1 MPSPKANLIRVA
13 TLSILEEAGA
23 SARAGAGK
31 AVQTA
36 ELSVVAPTFKER
48 GNVAELVRRLNASL
62 TGIAWEIIFVD
73 DNSPDGT
80 ADAVKE
86 IAGHDPRVRC
96 LRRVGRR
103 GLAGACIEGML
114 SSAAPYVAV
123 IDADLQHDEKVL
135 PLMLAKLKGGEA
147 DLVAATRYV
156 AGGSAASFS
165 EGRGA
170 ISRLATRLTH
180 RLVGTPL
187 SDPMSGFFMMRRD
200 RFDEIAPRL
209 SPVGFKILLDI
220 AATGGPKLRIAEQAY
235 SFGER
240 FEGESKFNAQIGV
253 EFLGLL
259 LAKMTGDLVDPR
271 FIFFALVCTIGL
283 VVHLMV
289 LKAGLMLDQP
299 FRAAQVIATMVAM
312 TSNFLLNNEL
322 TYRDRRL
329 KGFAMARGFVLF
341 CLVCSV
347 GVLANVDL
355 ASWLYVERPIWW
367 VAGAVGAIMSVL
379 WNYAMSTLFVW
390 RAR

>member
-1 MPSPKANLIRVA
+1 MPE
-13 TLSILEEAGA
+13 LSIIVP
-23 SARAGAGK
+23 S
-31 AVQTA
+31 
-36 ELSVVAPTFKER
+36 FNER
-48 GNVAELVRRLNASL
+48 GNVAELVRRLDAAL
-62 TGIAWEIIFVD
+62 TGIAWEAIYVD

-80 ADAVKE
+80 AAAVKA
-86 IAGHDPRVRC
+86 IAAADPRVRC

-135 PLMLAKLKGGEA
+135 PQMLAKLRGGEA

-156 AGGSAASFS
+156 EGGSAASFS
-165 EGRGA
+165 ESRGA

-200 RFDEIAPRL
+200 RFDEIAPKL

-220 AATGGPKLRIAEQAY
+220 AATGGPGLRIAEQPY

-240 FEGESKFNAQIGV
+240 FAGESKFNIQIGV

-271 FIFFALVCTIGL
+271 FIFFALVGAIGL
-283 VVHLMV
+283 VVHLTV
-289 LKAGLMLDQP
+289 LALVLNFAPEP
-299 FRAAQVIATMVAM
+299 FRMAQVIATAAAM

-329 KGFAMARGFVLF
+329 KGWAMLRGFILF

-347 GVLANVDL
+347 GVIANVDL

-367 VAGAVGAIMSVL
+367 VAGAVGAVMSVL

>member
-1 MPSPKANLIRVA
+1 MATSPQ
-13 TLSILEEAGA
+13 LSII
-23 SARAGAGK
+23 
-31 AVQTA
+31 V
-36 ELSVVAPTFKER
+36 PTFKER
-48 GNVAELVRRLNASL
+48 GNVAELVRRLDLAL
-62 TGIAWEIIFVD
+62 GGLHWEAIFVD

-80 ADAVKE
+80 WEAVKD
-86 IAGHDPRVRC
+86 IAARDPRVRC

-114 SSAAPYVAV
+114 SSAAPFVAV

-135 PLMLAKLKGGEA
+135 PQMLAKLTSGSA

-165 EGRGA
+165 EQRGA
-170 ISRLATRLTH
+170 ISALATKLTH
-180 RLVGTPL
+180 KLTGVAL

-200 RFDEIAPRL
+200 RLEEIAPRL

-220 AATGGPKLRIAEQAY
+220 AMTGGERLRIAEQPY

-240 FEGESKFNAQIGV
+240 FDGESKFNAQIGV

-271 FIFFALVCTIGL
+271 FIFFAIVGTIGL
-283 VVHLMV
+283 AVHLIALALALTV
-289 LKAGLMLDQP
+289 LQEMGDP
-299 FRAAQVIATMVAM
+299 FRLAQVIATLVAM
-312 TSNFLLNNEL
+312 TSNFILNNEL

-329 KGFAMARGFVLF
+329 KGFALIRGFLLF
-341 CLVCSV
+341 CLFASV

-355 ASWLYVERPIWW
+355 ASWLYVERPVWW
-367 VAGAVGAIMSVL
+367 VAGAVGAVMSAL

>member
-1 MPSPKANLIRVA
+1 MPSPE
-13 TLSILEEAGA
+13 LSI
-23 SARAGAGK
+23 
-31 AVQTA
+31 
-36 ELSVVAPTFKER
+36 VVPTFKER
-48 GNVAELVRRLNASL
+48 GNVAELVRRLDAAL
-62 TGIAWEIIFVD
+62 TGIAWEAIFVD

-80 ADAVKE
+80 AAAVKD
-86 IAGHDPRVRC
+86 IAARDPRVRC
-96 LRRVGRR
+96 LLRVGRR
-103 GLAGACIEGML
+103 GLAGACIEGIL
-114 SSAAPYVAV
+114 SSAAPFVAV

-135 PLMLAKLKGGEA
+135 PQMLARLTGGQA

-156 AGGSAASFS
+156 EGGSAASFS

-180 RLVGTPL
+180 RLVGTAL

-200 RFDEIAPRL
+200 RFDELAPRL

-220 AATGGPKLRIAEQAY
+220 AATGGPSLRIAEQPY

-240 FEGESKFNAQIGV
+240 LEGESKFNAQIGV

-271 FIFFALVCTIGL
+271 FIFFALVGAIGL
-283 VVHLMV
+283 VVHLV
-289 LKAGLMLDQP
+289 TLALLLWLLPEP
-299 FRAAQVIATMVAM
+299 FRVAQMLATFVAM

-329 KGFAMARGFVLF
+329 KGWAMLRGFVLF
-341 CLVCSV
+341 CLIGSV
-347 GVLANVDL
+347 GVIANVDL
-355 ASWLYVERPIWW
+355 AGWLYVERPIWW
-367 VAGAVGAIMSVL
+367 VAGAVGAVMSAL

>member
-1 MPSPKANLIRVA
+1 MPSDP
-13 TLSILEEAGA
+13 TT
-23 SARAGAGK
+23 SAA
-31 AVQTA
+31 A
-36 ELSVVAPTFKER
+36 ELSVVVPTFKER
-48 GNVAELVRRLNASL
+48 GNVAELVRRLDAAL
-62 TGIAWEIIFVD
+62 AGIAWEAIFVD

-80 ADAVKE
+80 AAAVKE
-86 IAGHDPRVRC
+86 IAAHDPRVRC
-96 LRRVGRR
+96 LKRVGRR
-103 GLAGACIEGML
+103 GLAGACIEGIL
-114 SSAAPYVAV
+114 SSAASYVAV

-135 PLMLAKLKGGEA
+135 PAMLAKLRSEA

-165 EGRGA
+165 EKRGA
-170 ISRLATRLTH
+170 ISALATRLTH

-187 SDPMSGFFMMRRD
+187 SDPMSGFFMMRRAC
-200 RFDEIAPRL
+200 FDEIAPRL
-209 SPVGFKILLDI
+209 SPAGFKILLDI
-220 AATGGPKLRIAEQAY
+220 VTTAGPKLRIAEQPY

-240 FEGESKFNAQIGV
+240 FDGESKFNIQIGV

-271 FIFFALVCTIGL
+271 FIFFALVGSIGL
-283 VVHLMV
+283 VVHMTV
-289 LKAGLMLDQP
+289 LYAGLLLHEP
-299 FRAAQVIATMVAM
+299 FRPAQIIATFVAM

-329 KGFAMARGFVLF
+329 KGSFAMLRGFVLF
-341 CLVCSV
+341 CLIGSV

-355 ASWLYVERPIWW
+355 ASWLYGERSGWW
-367 VAGAVGAIMSVL
+367 VAGAVGAVMTVL

>member
-1 MPSPKANLIRVA
+1 MSIPSQDISTTA
-13 TLSILEEAGA
+13 TLSVI
-23 SARAGAGK
+23 
-31 AVQTA
+31 V
-36 ELSVVAPTFKER
+36 PTFKER
-48 GNVAELVRRLNASL
+48 GNVGELVRRLDLAL
-62 TGIAWEIIFVD
+62 KGIAWEAIFVD

-80 ADAVKE
+80 AAAVKE
-86 IAGHDPRVRC
+86 IGRYDGRVRC
-96 LRRVGRR
+96 LKRVGRR

-114 SSAAPYVAV
+114 SSAAIYVAV

-135 PLMLAKLKGGEA
+135 PAMMARLQAGEA

-156 AGGSAASFS
+156 PGGSAASFS
-165 EGRGA
+165 GGRGA
-170 ISRLATRLTH
+170 ISKLATTLTQK
-180 RLVGTPL
+180 LVGTPL

-209 SPVGFKILLDI
+209 SPAGFKILLDI
-220 AATGGPKLRIAEQAY
+220 AATAGSKLRIAEQPY

-240 FEGESKFNAQIGV
+240 FEGESKFNIQIGV

-271 FIFFALVCTIGL
+271 FIFFAIVGSIGL
-283 VVHLMV
+283 VVHLAV
-289 LKAGLMLDQP
+289 LFGGLLLLER
-299 FRAAQVIATMVAM
+299 FRVAQVNATFVAM

-329 KGFAMARGFVLF
+329 KGWSMLRGFILF

-355 ASWLYVERPIWW
+355 ASWLYIERPIWW
-367 VAGAVGAIMSVL
+367 VAGAIGAVMSVL
-379 WNYAMSTLFVW
+379 WNYVMSTLFVW

>member
-1 MPSPKANLIRVA
+1 MHS
-13 TLSILEEAGA
+13 
-23 SARAGAGK
+23 
-31 AVQTA
+31 A
-36 ELSVVAPTFKER
+36 ELSIIVPTFKER
-48 GNVAELVRRLNASL
+48 GNVAELVRRLDAALS
-62 TGIAWEIIFVD
+62 GISWEAIFVD

-80 ADAVKE
+80 AQAVKD
-86 IAGHDPRVRC
+86 IAGGDSRVRC

-135 PLMLAKLKGGEA
+135 PAMLARLEKGEA

-165 EGRGA
+165 EGRGT
-170 ISRLATRLTH
+170 ISRLATKLTH

-200 RFDEIAPRL
+200 RFDAIAPRL
-209 SPVGFKILLDI
+209 SPAGFKILLDI
-220 AATGGPKLRIAEQAY
+220 AATAGERLRIAEQPF

-240 FEGESKFNAQIGV
+240 FDGESKFNAQVGI

-271 FIFFALVCTIGL
+271 FIFFAIVGTLGL
-283 VVHLMV
+283 AVHLLV
-289 LKAGLMLDQP
+289 LKLCLAFLPAQP
-299 FRAAQVIATMVAM
+299 NLFQIAQIAATLVAM

-329 KGFAMARGFVLF
+329 KGFAALRGFVLF
-341 CLVCSV
+341 C
-347 GVLANVDL
+347 
-355 ASWLYVERPIWW
+355 
-367 VAGAVGAIMSVL
+367 
-379 WNYAMSTLFVW
+379 
-390 RAR
+390 

>member
-1 MPSPKANLIRVA
+1 MSVS
-13 TLSILEEAGA
+13 LSDSAASAAGA
-23 SARAGAGK
+23 LPG
-31 AVQTA
+31 TA
-36 ELSVVAPTFKER
+36 ELSVVVPTFKER
-48 GNVAELVRRLNASL
+48 GNVAELVRRLDASL
-62 TGIAWEIIFVD
+62 AGIAWEAIFVD

-80 ADAVKE
+80 AAAVKE
-86 IAGHDPRVRC
+86 IANHDPRVRC

-114 SSAAPYVAV
+114 SSAASFVAV

-135 PLMLAKLKGGEA
+135 PLMLAKLRKGEA

-165 EGRGA
+165 ESRGS
-170 ISRLATRLTH
+170 ISRLATKLTH

-187 SDPMSGFFMMRRD
+187 SDPMSGFFMMRRAC
-200 RFDEIAPRL
+200 FDEIAPRL
-209 SPVGFKILLDI
+209 SPAGFKILLDI
-220 AATGGPKLRIAEQAY
+220 AATAGTKLRIAEQAY

-240 FEGESKFNAQIGV
+240 FEGESKFNIQIGV

-271 FIFFALVCTIGL
+271 FIFFAIVGSIGL
-283 VVHLMV
+283 IVHLSV
-289 LKAGLMLDQP
+289 LSASLALMQP
-299 FRAAQVIATMVAM
+299 FRAAQVIATFVAM

-329 KGFAMARGFVLF
+329 KGFAMVRGFVLF

-367 VAGAVGAIMSVL
+367 VAGAVGAVMSVL